1 MAKAHRPRERKQH
14 KEQKS
19 HQEHREKEDGGGSIL
34 FTGFPGFI
42 GLRLLPRIVELKP
55 GSRIECLVQEKF
67 MGAAQEAV
75 AAIEK
80 AHHHTRGRI
89 GLVKGDITRE
99 GLGIESKAAK
109 ELRKALTE
117 AYHLAA
123 VYDLAVSREV
133 GRRINVDGTRNVLD
147 FLHEAPRFER
157 LHYVSTAYVS
167 GTHRGI
173 FRESDLDV
181 GQGFKNHY
189 EETKFQ
195 AEVEVVR
202 SKVPRTIYR
211 PGVVVGDSRTGE
223 TGKFDGPYFVLRAM
237 ERLPS
242 PGTFIRL
249 GSGQA
254 TANVVPVDF
263 VVEALARLS
272 DAGVSKGK
280 TYHLTD
286 PDPHTALEI
295 ARMFAAELGKSFLY
309 VPVPMFVAKAWLTP
323 GPMQRFFGM
332 PVQALDYFDDPARHD
347 ATEATKD
354 LKSLG
359 VRCPRLADYVPRL
372 VAFYKEHREGVR
384 REAMI

>member
-1 MAKAHRPRERKQH
+1 
-14 KEQKS
+14 
-19 HQEHREKEDGGGSIL
+19 
-34 FTGFPGFI
+34 
-42 GLRLLPRIVELKP
+42 
-55 GSRIECLVQEKF
+55 
-67 MGAAQEAV
+67 V

-80 AHHHTRGRI
+80 AHPHTRGRI
-89 GLVKGDITRE
+89 GLVTGDITRE
-99 GLGIESKAAK
+99 GLGIDAKRAK
-109 ELRKALTE
+109 ELHKTLTE

-147 FLHEAPRFER
+147 FLHEAPSFER

-167 GTHRGI
+167 GTHRGT
-173 FRESDLDV
+173 FREADLDV

-202 SKVPRTIYR
+202 SKVPRSIYR

-254 TANVVPVDF
+254 QVNVVPVDF

-272 DAGVSKGK
+272 AASVSKGK

-286 PDPHTALEI
+286 PSPATALEI

-309 VPVPMFVAKAWLTP
+309 VPMPMFVAKAWLTP

-332 PVQALDYFDDPARHD
+332 PVQALDYFDEPARHD

-359 VRCPRLADYVPRL
+359 VRCPRFEDYVPRL
-372 VAFYKEHREGVR
+372 VAFYKEHQEGVR